1 MPRTDS
7 NTVETTSGPIQI
19 YSSTARTFHWLI
31 VVLLAVQIPIG
42 VYMVYRG
49 KDLNIWDS
57 LTNQLYSSHKLIGV
71 IIFFIVVL
79 RLAYRLIAGPPP
91 HEPTI
96 EPWHKTCSILNHLAL
111 YLLLLIVPILGYIG
125 VAMFPALDIF
135 GLFKLPALV
144 APDKEMSKTVF
155 EWHVYGAIALG
166 ALIVLH
172 IGAALYHHVIRQDNV
187 LGRMWPAALRK
198 L

>member
-1 MPRTDS
+1 MPRTQS

-19 YSSTARTFHWLI
+19 YSATARTFHWLI
-31 VVLLAVQIPIG
+31 VLLLAVQIPIG

-49 KDLNIWDS
+49 KDLNIWDA

-71 IIFFIVVL
+71 IIFFLVVL
-79 RLAYRLIAGPPP
+79 RLGYRLIAGPPP
-91 HEPTI
+91 PEPTI
-96 EPWHKTCSILNHLAL
+96 EPWHKTCSVLNHLAL

-144 APDKEMSKTVF
+144 APDKQMSETVF
-155 EWHVYGAIALG
+155 EWHIYGAIALC

-172 IGAALYHHVIRQDNV
+172 IVAALYHYFIRQDNV
-187 LGRMWPAALRK
+187 LGRMWPLTLRK